1 MDGIVLINK
10 EQGLT
15 SQDVVSRVKRLLN
28 LKKVGH
34 AGTLDPLAT
43 GVVVVLLEEATK
55 LSNYLLNEE
64 KVYEAEITI
73 GVATDTEDAT
83 GKIIDSKKV
92 LPIEI
97 AAIDRVLADLV
108 GELEQIPPMFS
119 AIKTSGKKLYELA
132 RQGLSIPRAAR
143 RIEIRS
149 LTRTS
154 EAFYEQDVLKF
165 SFITRVTKGTYIRTL
180 CTEIG
185 ARLQYPAHMSA
196 LKRLA
201 SGKFTLEQCVK
212 LEDIASGN
220 FKMICP
226 LAAMSDQKIVK
237 LDNQE
242 YQRVKNGMTLES
254 KEKFSDCDLIVLEY
268 QDKLVA
274 IYKKDEKGYRAERVW
289 N

>member
-165 SFITRVTKGTYIRTL
+165 SFITRVTKGTYI
-180 CTEIG
+180 
-185 ARLQYPAHMSA
+185 
-196 LKRLA
+196 
-201 SGKFTLEQCVK
+201 
-212 LEDIASGN
+212 
-220 FKMICP
+220 
-226 LAAMSDQKIVK
+226 
-237 LDNQE
+237 
-242 YQRVKNGMTLES
+242 
-254 KEKFSDCDLIVLEY
+254 
-268 QDKLVA
+268 
-274 IYKKDEKGYRAERVW
+274 
-289 N
+289 